1 MIWDYRTWIF
11 DCDGVL
17 LDSNEV
23 KTRAFRA
30 VASRYSDAA
39 ASAMVT
45 HHVTNGGVS
54 RYKKWA
60 WFFDCVL
67 RRDPEPGELE
77 GLLAAFAD
85 ACLRG
90 LRQVDEDPGI
100 HQLLAEIRRSGSEAY
115 VVSGSDQA
123 ELRALLGERSLGSLF
138 DGVYGSPEPK
148 VDLIG
153 SIVNRPQRRPAVV
166 VGDSVYDHDAA
177 KANGLDFVFVSHWT
191 ELDGWESRFVDG
203 SVTTVDDLTEL
214 LQLHERRPSDDRAS

>member
-1 MIWDYRTWIF
+1 MTWNYRTWIF

-30 VASRYSDAA
+30 AASRYGDAA

-54 RYKKWA
+54 RYEKFA

-77 GLLAAFAD
+77 ALLETFAD
-85 ACLRG
+85 QCLRG
-90 LRQVDEDPGI
+90 LREVDEDPGI
-100 HQLLAEIRRSGSEAY
+100 HHLLAEIRRSGSEAY

-138 DGVYGSPEPK
+138 DGVYGSPAPK
-148 VDLIG
+148 AELIG
-153 SIVNRPQRRPAVV
+153 SIVNQAHRRPAVV
-166 VGDSVYDHDAA
+166 VGDSLYDHDAA
-177 KANGLDFVFVSHWT
+177 KATGLDFIFVSHWT
-191 ELDGWESRFVDG
+191 ELEGWEARFADG
-203 SVTTVDDLTEL
+203 SMTTVDDLTEL
-214 LQLHERRPSDDRAS
+214 LQLHERRPSDDGAP

>member
-1 MIWDYRTWIF
+1 MISSYRTWIF

-17 LDSNEV
+17 LNSNEV

-30 VASRYSDAA
+30 VASRYGDAA

-45 HHVTNGGVS
+45 HHVANGGVS
-54 RYKKWA
+54 RYEKWA

-77 GLLAAFAD
+77 ALLDAFAD
-85 ACLRG
+85 ACRRG

-100 HQLLAEIRRSGSEAY
+100 HHVLAEIRRSGSKVY

-123 ELRALLGERSLGSLF
+123 ELRELLGERSFGSLF
-138 DGVYGSPEPK
+138 DDVYGSPAPK

-153 SIVNRPQRRPAVV
+153 SIVNRPHRRPAVV
-166 VGDSVYDHDAA
+166 VGDSLYDHDAA
-177 KANGLDFVFVSHWT
+177 KANGLDFIFVSHWT
-191 ELDGWESRFVDG
+191 ELEGWEARFADRA
-203 SVTTVDDLTEL
+203 VTTVDDLTEL
-214 LQLHERRPSDDRAS
+214 LQLDERLPSDDRAS